1 MIYLKKIILFG
12 CLVSAFVIL
21 STPSVSAVQY
31 SSSSQDLKSDI
42 LLSLDRLQG
51 LSEKTDKLIFRI
63 MSNVE
68 KIDNFNEKDE
78 ESLNKFCDYLKE
90 VPTELTQDFESLI
103 YAMIFFLYY
112 VLFTFL
118 GQEAFAS
125 LYLVLSIMNLIVFL
139 LSLI

>member
-1 MIYLKKIILFG
+1 VIYLKKIILFG